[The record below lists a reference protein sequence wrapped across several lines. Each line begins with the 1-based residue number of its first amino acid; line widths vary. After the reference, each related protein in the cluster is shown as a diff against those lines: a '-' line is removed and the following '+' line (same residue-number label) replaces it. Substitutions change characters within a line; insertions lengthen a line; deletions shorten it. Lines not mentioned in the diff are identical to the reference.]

1 MHFWDRRARGKLPN
15 NIATN
20 TSGPARATTSATPNA
35 SSLLASTPESDVIG
49 DTRDAVGSAFV
60 DSIIESAIN
69 NFFKDLSPD
78 DQALF
83 KATTISTQ
91 LLEDVQNADKR
102 HQEHSVTRRVATVI
116 KPFVAGV
123 EHYGTAWDVISNSN
137 SLICPIW
144 GSARIILKWASEFG
158 DYFENLAVMFSQIGR
173 HLVGIKR
180 YPTLY
185 PDNNILQLAMVDI
198 FRAIF
203 EFLTK
208 AAAVFREGQKSQG
221 VRATGTIG
229 LAAALKVFWK
239 PFKVQFGDLID
250 RICRSMQDIETEVE
264 IAEKE
269 LAGKERQKAEAER
282 VLAQQ
287 ERDAAARARSLQ
299 VQERFRRGAAVAVM
313 ERAAMAWSS
322 FIDEKSAEKV
332 NAWLAPAN
340 VASNHNAATKAR
352 HADSGS
358 WFLEGNT
365 FQQWV
370 EQCNS
375 FLWLYAI
382 RKCPIL
388 RLEDMN
394 ANSNAQLAPVKQF
407 SQLPLSIIYRNT
419 NVARVSE

>member
-1 MHFWDRRARGKLPN
+1 MPVWDRRARGKLAN
-15 NIATN
+15 NVATN
-20 TSGPARATTSATPNA
+20 TSGPARATTSATPDA
-35 SSLLASTPESDVIG
+35 SSLLSSMPESDVTV
-49 DTRDAVGSAFV
+49 DSNTNGSAFV

-69 NFFKDLSPD
+69 NFFKDLSLD

-83 KATTISTQ
+83 NATTISTQ
-91 LLEDVQNADKR
+91 LLQDVQNADKR
-102 HQEHSVTRRVATVI
+102 HQEHSVTRRVAAAI
-116 KPFVAGV
+116 KPFVTGV

-137 SLICPIW
+137 NLICPIW

-158 DYFENLAVMFSQIGR
+158 DYFENLAVMFSQIGQ
-173 HLVGIKR
+173 HLVSIRR

-185 PDNNILQLAMVDI
+185 PDNEILRSAMVDI

-208 AAAVFREGQKSQG
+208 AAGVFREGQKSQG
-221 VRATGTIG
+221 LRAMGTIG

-239 PFKVQFGDLID
+239 PFKVQFGDSID
-250 RICRSMQDIETEVE
+250 RISRSMQDIETEVE

-269 LAGKERQKAEAER
+269 LASKERQKAEVER

-287 ERDAAARARSLQ
+287 ERDAAAHARSLL
-299 VQERFRRGAAVAVM
+299 VQERFRHGAAVAVM
-313 ERAAMAWSS
+313 GRAAAAWSS

-332 NAWLAPAN
+332 NVWLAPAN

-365 FQQWV
+365 FQQWL
-370 EQCNS
+370 EQRSS
-375 FLWLYAI
+375 FLWLHAI
-382 RKCPIL
+382 RECPIL

-394 ANSNAQLAPVKQF
+394 S
-407 SQLPLSIIYRNT
+407 
-419 NVARVSE
+419 